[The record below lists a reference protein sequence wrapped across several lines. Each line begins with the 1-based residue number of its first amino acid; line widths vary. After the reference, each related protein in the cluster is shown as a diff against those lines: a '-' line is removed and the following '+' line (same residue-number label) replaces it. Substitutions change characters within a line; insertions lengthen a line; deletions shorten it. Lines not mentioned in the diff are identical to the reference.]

1 MNLKQKK
8 NVLVYGNRLSF
19 DGTNVYNKVSLQNK
33 WLDNTYLYYSSV
45 LNCTEKTHCAF
56 LGKITLNVFNY
67 LKRVTKK
74 RRQPFMKFESF
85 TRTPTIRN

>member
-8 NVLVYGNRLSF
+8 NVLVCGNRLSF
-19 DGTNVYNKVSLQNK
+19 DGTNVYNKVSLQHK

-45 LNCTEKTHCAF
+45 LNCTEKLTAF

-67 LKRVTKK
+67 LKRVTKT

>member
-45 LNCTEKTHCAF
+45 LNCTEKLTVYF
-56 LGKITLNVFNY
+56 WGKLPSMYLITL
-67 LKRVTKK
+67 RG
-74 RRQPFMKFESF
+74 
-85 TRTPTIRN
+85 